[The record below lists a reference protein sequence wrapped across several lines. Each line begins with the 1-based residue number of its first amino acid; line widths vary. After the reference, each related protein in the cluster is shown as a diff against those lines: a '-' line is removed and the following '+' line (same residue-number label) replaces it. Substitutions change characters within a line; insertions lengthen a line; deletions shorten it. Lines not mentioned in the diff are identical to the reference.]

1 MEADEGLEAT
11 VLVVTSFLTAM
22 LGFTGTACFVCAQLE
37 TVNVVAKA
45 TNIIFFIMTV
55 FKFRLQKYIQIPLI
69 SQYILNFVPYF
80 TLFNPYLIEILTL
93 FKYFI
98 MNKIM
103 KQRDSLMLIAFSILF
118 MACGSE
124 SSTTPA
130 KVESNASN
138 TMDSSANAA
147 SEDSVISYDISLVD
161 NKKDPT
167 CGMPVTAGISDT
179 AHYDNKV
186 LGFCSVGCKEEF
198 LKNPKANIA
207 AAEIK

>member
-1 MEADEGLEAT
+1 MET
-11 VLVVTSFLTAM
+11 
-22 LGFTGTACFVCAQLE
+22 
-37 TVNVVAKA
+37 
-45 TNIIFFIMTV
+45 
-55 FKFRLQKYIQIPLI
+55 
-69 SQYILNFVPYF
+69 
-80 TLFNPYLIEILTL
+80 LTL
-93 FKYFI
+93 YKSFI

-103 KQRDSLMLIAFSILF
+103 KQRVSLIVITFSIVL

-124 SSTTPA
+124 SSSNPA
-130 KVESNASN
+130 TVDSTGNIA
-138 TMDSSANAA
+138 MDSSANAA

-179 AHYDNKV
+179 AHYNNKV
-186 LGFCSVGCKEEF
+186 LGFCSAGCKEEF